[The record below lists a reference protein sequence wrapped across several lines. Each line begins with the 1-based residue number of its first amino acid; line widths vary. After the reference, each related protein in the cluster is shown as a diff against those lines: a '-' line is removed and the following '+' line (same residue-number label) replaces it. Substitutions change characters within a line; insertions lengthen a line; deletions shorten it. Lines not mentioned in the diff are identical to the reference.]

1 MVKIKVVHVIEA
13 SLGGTRRYL
22 EDMVYSGALDN
33 YECSLVFSTRR
44 SDPQFYKLLDEFGR
58 RNWKLFNVGM
68 KREVDPISD
77 IKSIYSIRRL
87 ILELSP
93 DILHCHSSKGG
104 ALGRIAAILIPRR
117 IRPAVIYTPNAL
129 AIHLGKQYIFA
140 EKILAGITDLFVSI
154 SESEGREIA
163 QYTKISPG
171 KIHTVWPSIAST
183 YYSPMNQDISR
194 KILNIDQTT
203 KLIVAIGRITE
214 QKDPILFLEIYK
226 QLKKEYPFLQAIW
239 VGDGNLRRRMEE
251 FKQNHGIEGFFITGW
266 VNDVRPFIAAAN
278 VVVVPS
284 QYESFGYVSAE
295 SLAMERAVA
304 ATSVNGSIDII
315 EDGIT
320 GYLFLPGDISEGV
333 KKIGNLLVNEDIAVE
348 MAKNGRKK
356 VLNKFTSELMCYNL
370 EQAYNKALKSTVESR
385 EYA

>member
-1 MVKIKVVHVIEA
+1 
-13 SLGGTRRYL
+13 
-22 EDMVYSGALDN
+22 
-33 YECSLVFSTRR
+33 
-44 SDPQFYKLLDEFGR
+44 
-58 RNWKLFNVGM
+58 
-68 KREVDPISD
+68 
-77 IKSIYSIRRL
+77 
-87 ILELSP
+87 
-93 DILHCHSSKGG
+93 
-104 ALGRIAAILIPRR
+104 
-117 IRPAVIYTPNAL
+117 
-129 AIHLGKQYIFA
+129 
-140 EKILAGITDLFVSI
+140 
-154 SESEGREIA
+154 
-163 QYTKISPG
+163 
-171 KIHTVWPSIAST
+171 
-183 YYSPMNQDISR
+183 
-194 KILNIDQTT
+194 
-203 KLIVAIGRITE
+203 LIVAIGRITE